1 MKNGKQYVPSPKPPK
16 KVKNKKK
23 KVKRP
28 ENVEL
33 EDHMV
38 VDDQDGAKGKTKGAE
53 FGMEL
58 TNTESPNKSKR
69 HLDSEI
75 DSAQTPLKRQK
86 RAANIAVDVE
96 SDDEDEWVPSAPTRK
111 SKRKAIT

>member
-23 KVKRP
+23 KVKQP

-38 VDDQDGAKGKTKGAE
+38 VDDQDGAKAKGAE

>member
-1 MKNGKQYVPSPKPPK
+1 
-16 KVKNKKK
+16 
-23 KVKRP
+23 
-28 ENVEL
+28 
-33 EDHMV
+33 MV
-38 VDDQDGAKGKTKGAE
+38 VDDQDGKKGKGSKGAE

-69 HLDSEI
+69 PLDGEI

-86 RAANIAVDVE
+86 RAANIAARLE
-96 SDDEDEWVPSAPTRK
+96 SDDDEWAPSAPTRK